1 MTVKLKFIDTFLQLW
16 YTLYDTEYSGDKMK
30 FKLKRKPF
38 SLQKRFLFYNFATV
52 IFPVITAILST
63 KLWKYSNFSFIIA
76 VLLFASIVTP
86 IGIIIIQY
94 ITTKS
99 VIVPIENLNESAHK
113 IKMGILDEPVI
124 IDNNTY
130 ELEELSRN
138 FEEMRQ
144 RLKQTLDEQIEY
156 ENEKRATFS
165 GLNHD
170 ARTAI
175 TTIKGY
181 SQGLIDGIANT
192 PEKQQR
198 YLSAILNATYSLEKL
213 MDALSDINNLETGN
227 IPFNFKEIDM
237 FSLTTDWYNE
247 SKSILSERGILLSLT
262 YNSSKRAFCNIDT
275 FQIERVIDNVL
286 NNCAKYKKPE
296 SDHIDVSITVGISD
310 DNMLEMVYQDNGI
323 GINFEDSNK
332 IFDMFYR
339 ADEARSNVRS
349 GNGLGLAIVKQI
361 ILRHGGSISA
371 SGEIGKGLTLTSKLP
386 IIKTQEM

>member
-1 MTVKLKFIDTFLQLW
+1 
-16 YTLYDTEYSGDKMK
+16 MK

-38 SLQKRFLFYNFATV
+38 SLQKRFIFYNLATV
-52 IFPVITAILST
+52 IFPVIAAVLST
-63 KLWKYSNFSFIIA
+63 NLWRYSDFSFIIA
-76 VLLFASIVTP
+76 VLLFASVLTP
-86 IGIIIIQY
+86 IGIIIIRY
-94 ITTKS
+94 IAKS
-99 VIVPIENLNESAHK
+99 VIIPIENLNESAHK

-124 IDNNTY
+124 IDNDTY

-156 ENEKRATFS
+156 ENEKRANFS

-192 PEKQQR
+192 PEKQRR

-213 MDALSDINNLETGN
+213 MDALSDINNLETGS

-237 FSLTTDWYNE
+237 FSLTTGWYNE
-247 SKSILSERGILLSLT
+247 SKSILSERGIILSLT
-262 YNSSKRAFCNIDT
+262 YKGSKRAFCNIDT

-286 NNCAKYKKPE
+286 SNCAKYKKPE
-296 SDHIDVSITVGISD
+296 SDHINVNITVGISD

-323 GINFEDSNK
+323 GINSEDSNK

-339 ADEARSNVRS
+339 ADEARSNVRG

-361 ILRHGGSISA
+361 ILKHGGSISA
-371 SGEIGKGLTLTSKLP
+371 SGEIGKGLTLISKLP
-386 IIKTQEM
+386 IIKIQEM